1 MFENGSCSKISWGT
15 LNMYRR
21 LGFIPKC
28 LDLTSLGNA
37 IGKLFKVILA

>member
-15 LNMYRR
+15 VNMYRR